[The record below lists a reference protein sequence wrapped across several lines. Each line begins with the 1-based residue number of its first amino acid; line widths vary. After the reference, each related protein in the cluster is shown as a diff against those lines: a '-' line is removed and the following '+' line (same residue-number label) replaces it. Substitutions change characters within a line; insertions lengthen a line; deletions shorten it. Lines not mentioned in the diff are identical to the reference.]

1 MSISETDAKKI
12 KLKVPKAFKIL
23 AKTLNQEFINDS
35 QPNEESKQA
44 VISQK

>member
-35 QPNEESKQA
+35 QPNEESKQT

>member
-23 AKTLNQEFINDS
+23 AKTLNQEFINDC
-35 QPNEESKQA
+35 QLNEESKQT